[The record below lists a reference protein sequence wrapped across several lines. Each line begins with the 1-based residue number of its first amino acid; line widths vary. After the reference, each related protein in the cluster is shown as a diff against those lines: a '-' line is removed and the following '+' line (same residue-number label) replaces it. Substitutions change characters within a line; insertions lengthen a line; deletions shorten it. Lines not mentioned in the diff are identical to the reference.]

1 MSWVGHNYK
10 IHNKEPTPES
20 YSKEVLKVLEKKV
33 LRTASGPKKHKYEDE
48 QQLHHWED
56 SQLVSKHI
64 VLEERNESVRG
75 GRDK

>member
-1 MSWVGHNYK
+1 MFALLTNITGAIKSKRMSWVGHNYK

-48 QQLHHWED
+48 QQLHH
-56 SQLVSKHI
+56 
-64 VLEERNESVRG
+64 
-75 GRDK
+75 